1 MDKAKR
7 RKWRKTKRERERER
21 KGEMQRE
28 GERERVIHFIS
39 LMYMCTWFQCLVVST
54 SLRYFYNISS
64 NCVCLD
70 KVSELV
76 YT

>member
-1 MDKAKR
+1 MEKDKE
-7 RKWRKTKRERERER
+7 RERERE
-21 KGEMQRE
+21 KCK
-28 GERERVIHFIS
+28 ERERVIHFIS
-39 LMYMCTWFQCLVVST
+39 LMYMCTQFQCLVVST